1 MKNMD
6 MEVRKK
12 DLPHPKVKQDTNA
25 LFTTGVVL
33 EISVAIIISSE
44 SDVKSILLNKVLIV
58 TGCTRSIIKQ
68 NKLPDK
74 FFESRNQLN
83 TVSWTTNEGNFV
95 TRYNIPLQFSI
106 PEFAPCGE
114 INWNVDIDDTAQQPK
129 YDMIL
134 DAIYN

>member
-1 MKNMD
+1 MD

-25 LFTTGVVL
+25 LFTTGVIL

-68 NKLPDK
+68 NKLH
-74 FFESRNQLN
+74 SLN
-83 TVSWTTNEGNFV
+83 PGISSIQSLG
-95 TRYNIPLQFSI
+95 LQM
-106 PEFAPCGE
+106 E
-114 INWNVDIDDTAQQPK
+114 IK
-129 YDMIL
+129 S
-134 DAIYN
+134 